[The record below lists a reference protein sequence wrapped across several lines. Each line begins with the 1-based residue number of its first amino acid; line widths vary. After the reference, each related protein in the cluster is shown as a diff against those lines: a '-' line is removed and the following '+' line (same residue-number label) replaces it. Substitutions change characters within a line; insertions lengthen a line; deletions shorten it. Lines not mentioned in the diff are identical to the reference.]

1 MAHHRQGMDHKKL
14 RKIVEEDGWRIVRH
28 NGDHQI
34 FKHPF
39 KKGIVSIPH
48 SKNLSKNVEL
58 SALRQAG
65 LR

>member
-1 MAHHRQGMDHKKL
+1 MNHKKL
-14 RKIVEEDGWRIVRH
+14 RKIIEADGWRIVRY

-34 FKHPF
+34 FKHPV

-48 SKNLSKNVEL
+48 SDISKNVEL

-65 LR
+65 LRGPKNVVS

>member
-1 MAHHRQGMDHKKL
+1 MGHKCQGMDHKKL
-14 RKIVEEDGWRIVRH
+14 RKIVEADGWHLVRY

-34 FKHPF
+34 FKHPT
-39 KKGIVSIPH
+39 KKGLVTIPY
-48 SKNLSKNVEL
+48 SSNISKNVEL